1 MKKFGTGVCIATLII
16 CCIGTILA
24 VIGAFLSIL
33 QNDWLWVL
41 ADILL
46 IILNGLNIYLNY
58 TMISD
63 EFGGRRKNDE

>member
-1 MKKFGTGVCIATLII
+1 MKKFEIGVCIATLII

-41 ADILL
+41 VDKK
-46 IILNGLNIYLNY
+46 
-58 TMISD
+58 T
-63 EFGGRRKNDE
+63 